1 MPICFFLLSTLNYNE
16 ELQPRLYGLQ
26 KLNCFTL
33 YKKKI
38 YLFIFFFF
46 CSLLEDTL
54 QFSDFDSM
62 EDI

>member
-33 YKKKI
+33 YKKN
-38 YLFIFFFF
+38 FFFFF

-62 EDI
+62 GDI